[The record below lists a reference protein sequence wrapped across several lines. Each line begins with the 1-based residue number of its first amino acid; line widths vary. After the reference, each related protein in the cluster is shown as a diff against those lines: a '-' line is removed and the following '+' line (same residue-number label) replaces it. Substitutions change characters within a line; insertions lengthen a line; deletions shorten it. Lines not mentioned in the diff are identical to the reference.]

1 MSELMEKVRDM
12 AISDENSKVK
22 KCILLE
28 IIEQHASSWNLPESV
43 EGYYSN
49 TLAEL
54 MTSI

>member
-1 MSELMEKVRDM
+1 MSELMGKVRDM